1 MGCKGSR
8 VQISA
13 LRPIKKSCQWEL
25 VIDLAN
31 ALLTVAQVAIGLAG
45 FSSIL
50 VALSGKPHQ
59 WTPVDAF
66 RIRNILAFTFQS
78 VFLSL
83 IPFVLSFFSLPPS
96 TVWQASL
103 LILVVATVADVLLIL
118 AGVYRL
124 SASERAV
131 LKTLVVSTVTVTLCI
146 AAVVELIAVFGA
158 IGPASGV
165 FFLGLVVL
173 LAVST
178 VLVARFLFAR
188 PAD

>member
-1 MGCKGSR
+1 MF
-8 VQISA
+8 
-13 LRPIKKSCQWEL
+13 L
-25 VIDLAN
+25 IDVAN
-31 ALLTVAQVAIGLAG
+31 ALLALAQIAIGLAG

-66 RIRNILAFTFQS
+66 RIRNILAFSFQS

-83 IPFVLSFFSLPPS
+83 TPFVLAFFSLPES
-96 TVWQASL
+96 TVWTVSL
-103 LILVVATVADVLLIL
+103 LILAIATLGNVLLVL
-118 AGVYRL
+118 SGVYRL
-124 SASERAV
+124 SSSERAV
-131 LKTLVVSTVTVTLCI
+131 LKTAVVSAVTAVLCTM
-146 AAVVELIAVFGA
+146 AALELVAAFG
-158 IGPASGV
+158 IVRPAPGV

-173 LAVST
+173 LGIST

>member
-1 MGCKGSR
+1 MF
-8 VQISA
+8 
-13 LRPIKKSCQWEL
+13 
-25 VIDLAN
+25 VIDVAS
-31 ALLTVAQVAIGLAG
+31 ALLTVAQVAIGVAG
-45 FSSIL
+45 FSAIL

-66 RIRNILAFTFQS
+66 RIRNILALSFQS

-83 IPFVLSFFSLPPS
+83 VPFVLAFFSLPEPS
-96 TVWQASL
+96 VWKVSL
-103 LILVVATVADVLLIL
+103 LILALATLAGVVLVL

-124 SASERAV
+124 SPSERAV
-131 LKTLVVSTVTVTLCI
+131 LKAVVVSTVVAVLCLM
-146 AAVVELIAVFGA
+146 ASVELLAAFA
-158 IGPASGV
+158 IVRPASAV
-165 FFLGLVVL
+165 FFLGLLVL